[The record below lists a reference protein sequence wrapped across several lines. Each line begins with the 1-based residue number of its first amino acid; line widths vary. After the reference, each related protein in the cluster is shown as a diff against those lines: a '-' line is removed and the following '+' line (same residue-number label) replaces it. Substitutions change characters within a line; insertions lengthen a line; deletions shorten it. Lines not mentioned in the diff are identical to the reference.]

1 MFAAFAF
8 LLFASRNPI
17 IRTARIPNANMMMM
31 MLTPNVGDT
40 EGGSAYV
47 MCSTHISKLHWSD
60 GDCAVLSLRIRCHTH
75 FELIFEPT
83 SKDFLATDSAER
95 LTVRIV

>member
-8 LLFASRNPI
+8 LFFASRNPI
-17 IRTARIPNANMMMM
+17 IRAARIPNANMMMP
-31 MLTPNVGDT
+31 TPNVGDA

-47 MCSTHISKLHWSD
+47 MCSAHISKLHWSD
-60 GDCAVLSLRIRCHTH
+60 SDCAVLSLRIRCHTH

-95 LTVRIV
+95 LTVRIF